1 MLRMEEDSAG
11 QSNIF
16 AYEPTK
22 PYTSD
27 EGGSLGTA
35 SGGIFAVVT
44 VAATLAVG
52 YAGGV
57 LYKEG
62 IMSGSKTVLQPLS
75 YYSAVIE
82 AELPP
87 PVVEAPAAVEEVVQA
102 PSLEVAEVAVAEA
115 ADGAV
120 DVAVVEEGAIFSE

>member
-1 MLRMEEDSAG
+1 MEEDSAG

-35 SGGIFAVVT
+35 SGGIFALVT

-57 LYKEG
+57 LYKAG
-62 IMSGSKTVLQPLS
+62 IMSSTKTVLQPLS
-75 YYSAVIE
+75 YYTTVIE

-87 PVVEAPAAVEEVVQA
+87 PVVEAAPVVVEDEATMLQA
-102 PSLEVAEVAVAEA
+102 PSLEVAEVAIAETSAGDVSVAEEI
-115 ADGAV
+115 
-120 DVAVVEEGAIFSE
+120 AVVAE